1 MLKYVGCPNSRKE
14 SQTWEGER
22 RESRRTCRSISLAAA
37 ASVPHPS
44 LICIA
49 RSTTFST
56 LARSSASGYSER
68 KTNSTATEEKVQ
80 KAANR
85 SELVEEEKGQLSL
98 RTMRMK
104 AANP

>member
-1 MLKYVGCPNSRKE
+1 VQG
-14 SQTWEGER
+14 EG

-37 ASVPHPS
+37 ASVPQPS

-80 KAANR
+80 KA
-85 SELVEEEKGQLSL
+85 EFEGKEEKGQLSW
-98 RTMRMK
+98 RAMRMI
-104 AANP
+104 ATNL